1 MFPVDMPFIIYPLMS
16 TTEVKGQGEAIEIE
30 KSIVI
35 DASPEVVFKAITDP
49 KKLTSWFPD
58 QVILEPKIGGEVQ
71 FLQKLYQALSANFI
85 PNKKIFSTWE
95 DSYEPV
101 VTWELEKIENNKTS
115 IKLLHTGFK
124 ADEKVNTMKV
134 GLISWKVL

>member
-71 FLQKLYQALSANFI
+71 FLQKLYQALSANLFQI
-85 PNKKIFSTWE
+85 RKFSPRGKIR
-95 DSYEPV
+95 
-101 VTWELEKIENNKTS
+101 TS
-115 IKLLHTGFK
+115 QL
-124 ADEKVNTMKV
+124 
-134 GLISWKVL
+134 